1 MLITGNHQVWY
12 REDTQIRVE
21 RILQSVGS
29 LTSYVIY
36 AYVFSGENL
45 VSEDTLPEDDRE
57 GWGDKSQKVWQMHN

>member
-1 MLITGNHQVWY
+1 MMKGVWSMLITGNHQVWY

-36 AYVFSGENL
+36 AYCI
-45 VSEDTLPEDDRE
+45 
-57 GWGDKSQKVWQMHN
+57 